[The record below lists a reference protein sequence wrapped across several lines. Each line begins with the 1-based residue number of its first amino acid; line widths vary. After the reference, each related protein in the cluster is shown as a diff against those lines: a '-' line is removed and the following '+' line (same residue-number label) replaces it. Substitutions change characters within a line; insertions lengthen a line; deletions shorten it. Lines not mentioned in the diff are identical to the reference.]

1 MKKKLV
7 IFAIIFALLLISI
20 VVANSSVQAFSR
32 EEKWQVKKQIL
43 EQKVEDNKITEEEAS
58 QIYRNI
64 EERMAN
70 CDNICEPYEN
80 CPIYQ
85 QNSNCMK
92 QNNQCSQKN
101 YDNIRN
107 CGKRQNCH
115 NR

>member
-7 IFAIIFALLLISI
+7 IFAIISVLLLISI

-32 EEKWQVKKQIL
+32 EEKWQVKKQIWG
-43 EQKVEDNKITEEEAS
+43 QMVEDKKMTEEEAS
-58 QIYRNI
+58 PIYKKVK
-64 EERMAN
+64 EAMVN

-80 CPIYQ
+80 CPMYQ
-85 QNSNCMK
+85 QNENCMK
-92 QNNQCSQKN
+92 QNDQCSQRN
-101 YDNIRN
+101 YNHIRN